1 MTVHP
6 QFAQGATETQVLR
19 QQAGRW
25 LRALRE
31 RVGMSQKELAHAV
44 GFDYYTFIS
53 QLESGRGRL
62 PPGQYI
68 AFSTAL
74 QIPLHEFVKTLLRYY
89 DPLTYYALFDAEPS
103 ELDQS
108 IPMPDEVNKAS
119 NENTVA
125 PAPKSASNVAK
136 LEERLA
142 KLEALLSKLS

>member
-1 MTVHP
+1 MTIHP
-6 QFAQGATETQVLR
+6 QFARGSTETQVLR

-31 RVGMSQKELAHAV
+31 RVGLSQKELAHAV

-53 QLESGRGRL
+53 QLESGRGPL

-68 AFSTAL
+68 AFATAL

-89 DPLTYYALFDAEPS
+89 DPLTHYALFDTEPS
-103 ELDQS
+103 VLDES
-108 IPMPDEVNKAS
+108 IPVPGVEDK
-119 NENTVA
+119 
-125 PAPKSASNVAK
+125 APKPMVESPVAESATKVAS

-142 KLEALLSKLS
+142 KLEGLLSRLS

>member
-1 MTVHP
+1 MTIHP
-6 QFAQGATETQVLR
+6 QFARGSTETQVLR

-31 RVGMSQKELAHAV
+31 RVGLSQKELAAAV

-89 DPLTYYALFDAEPS
+89 DPLTFYALFETEAS
-103 ELDQS
+103 ELDES
-108 IPMPDEVNKAS
+108 IPKPIAPDDEAAEEDAVVP
-119 NENTVA
+119 VA
-125 PAPKSASNVAK
+125 AEHNVVELAARLTR
-136 LEERLA
+136 LEEMLT
-142 KLEALLSKLS
+142 KLK

>member
-1 MTVHP
+1 MTIHP

-31 RVGMSQKELAHAV
+31 RVGMSQKELASAV

-103 ELDQS
+103 GLDES
-108 IPMPDEVNKAS
+108 IPKPGEENKAPQQKP
-119 NENTVA
+119 VV
-125 PAPKSASNVAK
+125 PASEGAADVVS

-142 KLEALLSKLS
+142 KLEAMLSKLS